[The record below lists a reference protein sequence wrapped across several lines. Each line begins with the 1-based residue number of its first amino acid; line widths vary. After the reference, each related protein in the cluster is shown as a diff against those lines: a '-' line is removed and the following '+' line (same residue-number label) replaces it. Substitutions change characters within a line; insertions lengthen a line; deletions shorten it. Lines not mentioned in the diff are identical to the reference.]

1 MANEKNLI
9 PLNKRPQR
17 ERKEIARMGAQA
29 ANKKKKEQKTY
40 AEMAKAMLS
49 AKIVD
54 KDLIADLKAF
64 GIEDTDVKA
73 YTLLGMIRAS
83 GCGSYQAFD
92 RLTELLG
99 EKTEAISETEE
110 KQTNLLG
117 AIEKAVKNAD

>member
-92 RLTELLG
+92 RLMELLG
-99 EKTEAISETEE
+99 EKTETISETEE

>member
-92 RLTELLG
+92 RLMELLG
-99 EKTEAISETEE
+99 EKTESISETEE